1 MVTHYKVFTS
11 EIIMPEYINIFN
23 VILKRDLILAF
34 RDKTDFI
41 NSLIFFII
49 VITLFPLTF
58 GTKSTIVNE
67 IIPGMIWISALLATC
82 LSLETIFRSDFEDG
96 SIEQLTLSRYPLTL
110 LVSAKIFAH
119 WITFGVP
126 LIIISLLMGM
136 LLSLSNEIIIALF
149 ITLILGTPV
158 LSLLGSVMVALTIG
172 LRGGMLLNLLILP
185 LSMPI
190 LIFSTVAIHNAA
202 LNQSII
208 AETYFLAGILVLA
221 ITLAPLA
228 TAAALRIRLS

>member
-1 MVTHYKVFTS
+1 MS
-11 EIIMPEYINIFN
+11 EYINIFN
-23 VILKRDLILAF
+23 VILKRDLMLAF

-119 WITFGVP
+119 WITFGMP
-126 LIIISLLMGM
+126 LIIISLLMGI

-149 ITLILGTPV
+149 ITLILGTPI

-185 LSMPI
+185 LSMPV
-190 LIFSTVAIHNAA
+190 LIFSTVAIQNAA

>member
-1 MVTHYKVFTS
+1 MS
-11 EIIMPEYINIFN
+11 EYINIFN

-119 WITFGVP
+119 WITFGMP
-126 LIIISLLMGM
+126 LIIISLLMGI

-149 ITLILGTPV
+149 ITLILGTPI

-185 LSMPI
+185 LSMPV
-190 LIFSTVAIHNAA
+190 LIFSTVAIQNAA

-228 TAAALRIRLS
+228 TATALRIRLS

>member
-1 MVTHYKVFTS
+1 MS
-11 EIIMPEYINIFN
+11 EYINIFN
-23 VILKRDLILAF
+23 VILKRDLMLAF

-119 WITFGVP
+119 WITFGMP
-126 LIIISLLMGM
+126 LIIISLLMGI

-149 ITLILGTPV
+149 ITLILGTPI

-185 LSMPI
+185 LSMPV
-190 LIFSTVAIHNAA
+190 LIFSTVAIQNAA
-202 LNQSII
+202 LNQPII
-208 AETYFLAGILVLA
+208 AESYFLAGILVLA

>member
-1 MVTHYKVFTS
+1 MS
-11 EIIMPEYINIFN
+11 EYINIFN

-119 WITFGVP
+119 WITFGMP
-126 LIIISLLMGM
+126 LIIISLLMGI
-136 LLSLSNEIIIALF
+136 LLSLSNEIMMALF
-149 ITLILGTPV
+149 ITLILGTPI

-185 LSMPI
+185 LSMPV
-190 LIFSTVAIHNAA
+190 LIFSTVAIQNAA

>member
-1 MVTHYKVFTS
+1 MS
-11 EIIMPEYINIFN
+11 EYINIFN
-23 VILKRDLILAF
+23 VILKRDLMLAF

-58 GTKSTIVNE
+58 GTQSTIVNE

-119 WITFGVP
+119 WITFGMP
-126 LIIISLLMGM
+126 LIIISLLMGI

-149 ITLILGTPV
+149 ITLILGTPI

-185 LSMPI
+185 LSMPV
-190 LIFSTVAIHNAA
+190 LIFSTVAIQNAA

-228 TAAALRIRLS
+228 TATALRIRLS

>member
-1 MVTHYKVFTS
+1 MMS
-11 EIIMPEYINIFN
+11 EYINIFN

-119 WITFGVP
+119 WITFGMP
-126 LIIISLLMGM
+126 LIIISLLMGI
-136 LLSLSNEIIIALF
+136 LLSLSNEIIMALF
-149 ITLILGTPV
+149 ITLVLGTPI

-185 LSMPI
+185 LSMPV
-190 LIFSTVAIHNAA
+190 LIFSTVAIQNAA

>member
-1 MVTHYKVFTS
+1 MS
-11 EIIMPEYINIFN
+11 EYINIFN
-23 VILKRDLILAF
+23 VILKRDLMLAF

-119 WITFGVP
+119 WITFGMP
-126 LIIISLLMGM
+126 LIIISLLMGI
-136 LLSLSNEIIIALF
+136 LLSLSNEIIMALF
-149 ITLILGTPV
+149 ITLILGTPI

-185 LSMPI
+185 LSMPV
-190 LIFSTVAIHNAA
+190 LIFSTVAIQNAA

>member
-1 MVTHYKVFTS
+1 MS
-11 EIIMPEYINIFN
+11 EYINIFN
-23 VILKRDLILAF
+23 VILKRDLMLAF

-58 GTKSTIVNE
+58 GTTSTIVNE

-119 WITFGVP
+119 WITFGMP
-126 LIIISLLMGM
+126 LIIISLLMGI
-136 LLSLSNEIIIALF
+136 LLSLSNEIIMALF
-149 ITLILGTPV
+149 ITLILGTPI

-185 LSMPI
+185 LSMPV
-190 LIFSTVAIHNAA
+190 LIFSTVAIQNAA

>member
-1 MVTHYKVFTS
+1 MS
-11 EIIMPEYINIFN
+11 EYINIFN

-126 LIIISLLMGM
+126 LIIISLLMGI

-149 ITLILGTPV
+149 ITLILGTPI

-190 LIFSTVAIHNAA
+190 LIFSTVAIQNAA

>member
-1 MVTHYKVFTS
+1 MS
-11 EIIMPEYINIFN
+11 EYINIFN
-23 VILKRDLILAF
+23 VILKRDLMLAF

-49 VITLFPLTF
+49 VITLFPLSF

-119 WITFGVP
+119 WITFGMP
-126 LIIISLLMGM
+126 LIIISLLMGI

-149 ITLILGTPV
+149 ITLILGTPI

-185 LSMPI
+185 LSMPV
-190 LIFSTVAIHNAA
+190 LIFSTVAIQNAA

-228 TAAALRIRLS
+228 TATALRIRLS

>member
-1 MVTHYKVFTS
+1 MS
-11 EIIMPEYINIFN
+11 EYINIFN

-41 NSLIFFII
+41 NSLFFFII
-49 VITLFPLTF
+49 VITLFPLSF

-82 LSLETIFRSDFEDG
+82 LTLETIFRSDFEDG

-119 WITFGVP
+119 WITFGIP
-126 LIIISLLMGM
+126 LIIISLLMGI
-136 LLSLSNEIIIALF
+136 LLSLSNEIIMALF
-149 ITLILGTPV
+149 ITLILGTPI

-185 LSMPI
+185 LSMPV
-190 LIFSTVAIHNAA
+190 LIFSTVAIQNAA
-202 LNQSII
+202 SNQSMI
-208 AETYFLAGILVLA
+208 AEVYFLAGILVLT

>member
-1 MVTHYKVFTS
+1 MS
-11 EIIMPEYINIFN
+11 EYINIFN
-23 VILKRDLILAF
+23 VILKRDLMLAF

-119 WITFGVP
+119 WITFGMP
-126 LIIISLLMGM
+126 LIIISLLMGI

-149 ITLILGTPV
+149 ITLILGTPI

-185 LSMPI
+185 LSMPV
-190 LIFSTVAIHNAA
+190 LIFSTVAIQNAA

-208 AETYFLAGILVLA
+208 AETYFLSGILVLA

>member
-1 MVTHYKVFTS
+1 MS
-11 EIIMPEYINIFN
+11 EYINIFN
-23 VILKRDLILAF
+23 VILKRDLMLAF

-119 WITFGVP
+119 WITFGIP

-136 LLSLSNEIIIALF
+136 LLSLSNEIIMALF
-149 ITLILGTPV
+149 VTLILGTPI

-185 LSMPI
+185 LSMPV
-190 LIFSTVAIHNAA
+190 LIFSTVAIQNAA

-228 TAAALRIRLS
+228 TATALRIRLS

>member
-1 MVTHYKVFTS
+1 MS
-11 EIIMPEYINIFN
+11 EYINIFN
-23 VILKRDLILAF
+23 VILKRDLMLAF

-119 WITFGVP
+119 WITFGMP
-126 LIIISLLMGM
+126 LIIISLLMGI
-136 LLSLSNEIIIALF
+136 LLSLSNEIIMALF
-149 ITLILGTPV
+149 ITLILGTPI

-185 LSMPI
+185 LSMPV
-190 LIFSTVAIHNAA
+190 LIFSTVAIQNAA

-208 AETYFLAGILVLA
+208 AEVYFLAGILVLA

>member
-1 MVTHYKVFTS
+1 MS
-11 EIIMPEYINIFN
+11 EYINIFN

-119 WITFGVP
+119 WITFGMP
-126 LIIISLLMGM
+126 LIIISLLMGI
-136 LLSLSNEIIIALF
+136 LLSLSNEIIMALF
-149 ITLILGTPV
+149 ITLILGTPI

-185 LSMPI
+185 LSMPV
-190 LIFSTVAIHNAA
+190 LIFSTVAIQNAA

>member
-1 MVTHYKVFTS
+1 MS
-11 EIIMPEYINIFN
+11 EYINIFN

-34 RDKTDFI
+34 RDKTDFV

-119 WITFGVP
+119 WITFGMP
-126 LIIISLLMGM
+126 LIIISLLMGI
-136 LLSLSNEIIIALF
+136 LLSLSNKIIMALF
-149 ITLILGTPV
+149 ITLILGTPI

-185 LSMPI
+185 LSMPV
-190 LIFSTVAIHNAA
+190 LIFSTVAIQNAA

>member
-1 MVTHYKVFTS
+1 MAIHYKVFIS
-11 EIIMPEYINIFN
+11 EIIMSEYINIFN

-34 RDKTDFI
+34 RDKTDFV

-119 WITFGVP
+119 WITFGMP
-126 LIIISLLMGM
+126 LIIISLLMGI
-136 LLSLSNEIIIALF
+136 LLSLSNEIIMALF
-149 ITLILGTPV
+149 ITLILGTPI

-185 LSMPI
+185 LSMPV
-190 LIFSTVAIHNAA
+190 LIFSTVAIQNAA

>member
-1 MVTHYKVFTS
+1 
-11 EIIMPEYINIFN
+11 MPEYINIFN

-158 LSLLGSVMVALTIG
+158 LSLLGSVMVALTVG

>member
-1 MVTHYKVFTS
+1 MS
-11 EIIMPEYINIFN
+11 EYINIFN
-23 VILKRDLILAF
+23 VILKRDLMLAF

-119 WITFGVP
+119 WITFGMP
-126 LIIISLLMGM
+126 LIIISLLMGI

-185 LSMPI
+185 LSMPV
-190 LIFSTVAIHNAA
+190 LIFSTVAIQNAA

-208 AETYFLAGILVLA
+208 AESYFLAGILVLA

>member
-1 MVTHYKVFTS
+1 MS
-11 EIIMPEYINIFN
+11 EYINIFN

-119 WITFGVP
+119 WITFGMP
-126 LIIISLLMGM
+126 LIIISLLMGI

-149 ITLILGTPV
+149 ITLILGTPI

-190 LIFSTVAIHNAA
+190 LIFSTVAIQNAA

-208 AETYFLAGILVLA
+208 AEAYFLAGILVLA

>member
-1 MVTHYKVFTS
+1 
-11 EIIMPEYINIFN
+11 MPEYINIFN

-119 WITFGVP
+119 WITFGMP

-136 LLSLSNEIIIALF
+136 LLSLSNEIITALF

-158 LSLLGSVMVALTIG
+158 LSLLGSVMVALTVG

-190 LIFSTVAIHNAA
+190 LIFSTVAIQNAA